1 MSEWKSVRIPKEL
14 HSLIKAISEKR
25 NEAMHKTIA
34 KAVGF
39 YIQQNREFDRRTWY
53 AFKLLLTYGDFRHNQ
68 KAIYGLEKVLYQI
81 MKRTK
86 AINYQEFKWIM
97 KLANEYAIMPTPK
110 KLGELNDEIK
120 EVFRRVLYLGDDQN
134 A

>member
-14 HSLIKAISEKR
+14 HSLLKAIAEKR
-25 NEAMHKTIA
+25 GEAMHKVLA

-53 AFKLLLTYGDFRHNQ
+53 AFKLMLAYGDFRNNEEN
-68 KAIYGLEKVLYQI
+68 IRGLEKVLYQI

-86 AINYQEFKWIM
+86 AINYKELKEIM
-97 KLANEYAIMPTPK
+97 KTARDYAAIPTPK
-110 KLGELNDEIK
+110 KLGELNDMIK
-120 EVFRRVLYLGDDQN
+120 EVFRRVLYV
-134 A
+134 